1 VWGTELRT
9 LVEVRALR
17 ANGDSTTPCAL
28 IATCPLAYTTI
39 RGSIVANLERPF
51 GDQRLVMHTI
61 AGAVGGQKDVIPSQE
76 LLYFGGAVSAPGY
89 DFHQLIG
96 RAGLSQRLEWHSPIP
111 FFPVPLGRFGKI
123 PASATLAPYAEFV
136 GIAGS
141 RVTVQRDGQL
151 LTTAPG
157 GYTAVG
163 AGLLTFFDLVRFDV
177 SRGLRNGRWL
187 FAFDVNPEFW
197 SVL

>member
-1 VWGTELRT
+1 MR
-9 LVEVRALR
+9 
-17 ANGDSTTPCAL
+17 
-28 IATCPLAYTTI
+28 YTTV
-39 RGSIVANLERPF
+39 RGSLVANLERPF

-76 LLYFGGAVSAPGY
+76 LFYFGGPVSAPGY

-96 RAGLSQRLEWHSPIP
+96 RAGWSQRLEWHSPIP

-123 PASATLAPYAEFV
+123 PASATFAPYAEFV
-136 GIAGS
+136 GIGGQSSHDSARRATARPRS
-141 RVTVQRDGQL
+141 RVVTRL
-151 LTTAPG
+151 SAS
-157 GYTAVG
+157 
-163 AGLLTFFDLVRFDV
+163 GLLTFFDLVRFDV